1 MSDLYLECNAGIS
14 GDMAVAAM
22 IDAGADRTVLQKAL
36 DSIPANGFKTE
47 ISRVSKSG
55 IDCCDFNVILD
66 NEHENHDHD
75 MEYLFRHE
83 NAESAVAEPSHTEI
97 HQNGEHNHEHSHE
110 PHKEMVSAGST
121 ITGHHHEHHK
131 HEENCH
137 FDRLNDHEH
146 NHEPHEH
153 HHEHRNLSDV
163 LEIID
168 KTEMT
173 DEAKKLAHKIFR
185 IIAEAESK
193 AHNLPLEKVHFHEVG
208 ALDSIVDVI
217 ALSVCFESLG
227 VNRVFVPFLN
237 EGSGTVRCQHGI
249 LPIPVPAVAN
259 IAEQYKLPLSI
270 IPDKGE
276 FITPTGA
283 AFVSAVITDKIL
295 PETFTVKKIGLGAG
309 KRNYSRPSILR
320 AFLIEEDAKKTVVEQ
335 SRNHQKG
342 NDYSNGHSDTSTR
355 LSNRRLNDCD
365 VSDRI
370 VKLETNIDDCTGESL
385 GFVMDE
391 LFSAGARDVHFIPC
405 FMKKNRPA
413 YLLSVICL
421 ENDRKKMEEIIFK
434 HTTTIGIR
442 RVSMERT
449 VLDRKE
455 IFLDSPYGK
464 ICAKSVQ
471 VNSVARTLPEYDD
484 VAEIARKS
492 GKPFGEIFSELS
504 DLCKSKI

>member
-47 ISRVSKSG
+47 ISRVNKNG

-75 MEYLFRHE
+75 MEYLFGHE
-83 NAESAVAEPSHTEI
+83 NAESAEIKPSHTEI
-97 HQNGEHNHEHSHE
+97 HQNGEHNHEHFHE
-110 PHKEMVSAGST
+110 PHKEMVSTGST
-121 ITGHHHEHHK
+121 ITGHHHEH
-131 HEENCH
+131 
-137 FDRLNDHEH
+137 
-146 NHEPHEH
+146 H

-173 DEAKKLAHKIFR
+173 DGAKKLAHKIFR

-259 IAEQYKLPLSI
+259 IAEQYKLPLRI

-283 AFVSAVITDKIL
+283 AFVSAVMTDKVL

-309 KRNYSRPSILR
+309 KRNYFRPSILR
-320 AFLIEEDAKKTVVEQ
+320 AFLIEEDEKNTAVEQ

-342 NDYSNGHSDTSTR
+342 NDYPEGHFDTSTW
-355 LSNRRLNDCD
+355 LSNRRLNDRD
-365 VSDRI
+365 ASGKTLDRI

-385 GFVMDE
+385 GFVMDA

-434 HTTTIGIR
+434 NTTTIGIR
-442 RVSMERT
+442 RVFMERT

-464 ICAKSVQ
+464 IRAKSVQ
-471 VNSVARTLPEYDD
+471 GNGVARTLPEYDD

>member
-1 MSDLYLECNAGIS
+1 MSYLYLECNAGIS

-22 IDAGADRTVLQKAL
+22 IDAGADKDALQKAL
-36 DSIPANGFKTE
+36 DSIPAHGFKTE

-55 IDCCDFNVILD
+55 IDCCDFNVLLD

-75 MEYLFRHE
+75 MEYLFGHE
-83 NAESAVAEPSHTEI
+83 NAESAVIEPSHTEP
-97 HQNGEHNHEHSHE
+97 HQNGEHNHKHFHEHE
-110 PHKEMVSAGST
+110 D
-121 ITGHHHEHHK
+121 HHHE
-131 HEENCH
+131 ENSH
-137 FDRLNDHEH
+137 FDRLNDHGLH
-146 NHEPHEH
+146 NDHEH
-153 HHEHRNLSDV
+153 HHHHKHRNLSDV

-168 KTEMT
+168 KTEMA
-173 DEAKKLAHKIFR
+173 DGAKKLAHKIFR

-217 ALSVCFESLG
+217 ALSVCFESLV

-249 LPIPVPAVAN
+249 LPVPVPAVAN

-283 AFVSAVITDKIL
+283 AFVAAVITDKTL
-295 PETFTVKKIGLGAG
+295 PETFTIKKIGLGAG

-320 AFLIEEDAKKTVVEQ
+320 AFLIEEDAKKAVTEQ
-335 SRNHQKG
+335 SQNHQKG
-342 NDYSNGHSDTSTR
+342 NDYPNGHLDTSTWP
-355 LSNRRLNDCD
+355 SNRKFNDRD
-365 VSDRI
+365 SSDRI

-421 ENDRKKMEEIIFK
+421 ENDRKKMEEIIFR

-442 RVSMERT
+442 RVFMERT

-464 ICAKSVQ
+464 IRAKSVQ
-471 VNSVARTLPEYDD
+471 GNGVARTLPEYDD

-492 GKPFGEIFSELS
+492 GKTFGEIFSELS
-504 DLCKSKI
+504 DLCKGKI